1 MKVAVY
7 ILPSHTV
14 PPHEERILAPWQL
27 TSELVDGLVR
37 IGHEVILFA
46 AHGSTT
52 HARLEDSGVLPTIQT
67 FGKEHSDIYEEK
79 KQNDALRLF
88 DHMLMV
94 MKKEHIEI
102 AHIMHDERYVLPLL
116 TQAPESYHFAVTL
129 HNPIVGIRKTIV
141 EQLAEL
147 KNCSLISI
155 SDSQRHGAHA
165 QFFRTVYNG
174 VDMEKFSFG
183 DTVGNHY
190 LTAGRIVPEKGHADA
205 IQACQGIGPIHVVG
219 EVRPTEEAQTYW
231 NTEIKPFVDGKNVV
245 YISVVN
251 HHAMSHEFRNAKAFL
266 FPVHWEEPFGL
277 VMIESM
283 ATGTPVI
290 AYARGSVP
298 EVMSDGI
305 TGFLVNESSNEIR
318 GQWIIKNTGIAGLKE
333 AIERIK
339 HTPADEY
346 QSMRWACREHVK
358 QHFSLETMV
367 DAYESVYTSLMQTI
381 K

>member
-27 TSELVDGLVR
+27 TSELVDGLVGK
-37 IGHEVILFA
+37 GHEVILFA
-46 AHGSTT
+46 AHGSHTT
-52 HARLEDSGVLPTIQT
+52 ARLEDAGVLPTIQT
-67 FGKEHSDIYEEK
+67 TGQEHSDIYEEQ

-88 DHMLMV
+88 THMLMV

-102 AHIMHDERYVLPLL
+102 AHCMHDEQYMLPLL
-116 TQAPESYHFAVTL
+116 TQAPKSYHFVLTL
-129 HNPIVGIRKTIV
+129 HNPIEGMRKTIV
-141 EQLAEL
+141 EQLARL
-147 KNCSLISI
+147 KHCSLISI
-155 SDSQRHGAHA
+155 SDSQRQNVHG

-183 DTVGNHY
+183 DSVGDHY
-190 LTAGRIVPEKGHADA
+190 LSAGRIVPEKGHADA
-205 IQACQGIGPIHVVG
+205 IKACQGIQPIHIVG
-219 EVRPTEEAQTYW
+219 EVRPTQEAKSYW
-231 NTEIKPFVDGKNVV
+231 NTEIKPFVDGKDVV

-251 HHAMSHEFRNAKAFL
+251 HHTMSHEFRFAKAFL

-298 EVMSDGI
+298 EVIKDGI
-305 TGFLVNESSNEIR
+305 TGYLVNESPDAIR
-318 GQWIIKNTGIAGLKE
+318 GQWSIKKTGITGLRE
-333 AIERIK
+333 AIERIE
-339 HTPADEY
+339 HMPADEY
-346 QSMRWACREHVK
+346 QSMRLACREHVK
-358 QHFSLETMV
+358 QNFSLEKMV
-367 DAYESVYTSLMQTI
+367 DGYEEVYTSLVRI
-381 K
+381 GK